1 MSEYPMEVAKASL
14 SHKGGTKDYFLTLV
28 VNAQGR
34 AIVIRRWGAK
44 GATGQVRVK
53 SFPSQSAAEADFQK
67 ELDHRQ
73 SGSKGYSITDSKTL
87 KIESSAQFPLV
98 VGRTIFPKIGPA
110 NVKHLDP
117 AYDTTGMREPESNRD
132 EDDNFIGNTT
142 RHVTID
148 PDVVARAEAAQKEA
162 ELAEMKTNP
171 KFGRF

>member
-1 MSEYPMEVAKASL
+1 M

-53 SFPSQSAAEADFQK
+53 KFASQLEAEVDYQK

-73 SGSKGYSITDSKTL
+73 SGSKGYRITDSKTL
-87 KIESSAQFPLV
+87 QIEKREAFPFV
-98 VGRTIFPKIGPA
+98 VGRTVFPKIGPA
-110 NVKHLDP
+110 NVQHLDP
-117 AYDTTGMREPESNRD
+117 TYDTTGMREPESNRD
-132 EDDNFIGNTT
+132 DDDNFIGNAT

-148 PDVVARAEAAQKEA
+148 PDVVARAEAARKEA
-162 ELAEMKTNP
+162 ELAEMKQNP